1 LKVERVSFLRWTI
14 LCLALWC
21 LLGQGT
27 ARASLKGDM
36 LIGYGA
42 GGWQAGLG
50 LSQETVRTIG
60 FFGYEK
66 TGIIGYLS
74 LDDNVDNVSSWIGG
88 HKQVN
93 VGNVGYTLEVFVAN
107 TQRPILSTFMD
118 NVAPHVGAYGEYNRM
133 YGEYGHGLSGTAQ
146 LYVDDDGGIDYI
158 IQPYLQLRRG
168 GTWRLSA
175 QLGSSFGVGLT
186 YLEPSETLKLD
197 LAYREEGFTAYG
209 LLDVPDEPMSIGAG
223 WNGDRLQGFVRYYF

>member
-1 LKVERVSFLRWTI
+1 
-14 LCLALWC
+14 
-21 LLGQGT
+21 
-27 ARASLKGDM
+27 M
-36 LIGYGA
+36 
-42 GGWQAGLG
+42 
-50 LSQETVRTIG
+50 
-60 FFGYEK
+60 
-66 TGIIGYLS
+66 
-74 LDDNVDNVSSWIGG
+74 DNVSSWIGG

-168 GTWRLSA
+168 GTWRFCA
-175 QLGSSFGVGLT
+175 AGQQLWRWPNLLGTKRDVKAGSGVSGRGV
-186 YLEPSETLKLD
+186 
-197 LAYREEGFTAYG
+197 YR
-209 LLDVPDEPMSIGAG
+209 LWPLRCP
-223 WNGDRLQGFVRYYF
+223 